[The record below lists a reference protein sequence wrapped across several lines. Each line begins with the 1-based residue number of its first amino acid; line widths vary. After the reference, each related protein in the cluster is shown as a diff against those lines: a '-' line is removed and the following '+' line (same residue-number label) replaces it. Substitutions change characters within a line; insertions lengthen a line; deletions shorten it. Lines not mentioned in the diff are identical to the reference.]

1 MSRRQQ
7 GFSLVELTI
16 VVVILGV
23 LATFAVPRFT
33 TSVERTKATEGLSY
47 VHQLQR
53 QQERHLASTGRYA
66 TSLTEL
72 KRTTGE
78 TLETPQFFDVS
89 ALNSSDWESKWKVK
103 LTRNGASSGFGRY
116 TIVWSQDG
124 FVVSQSSIP
133 SSLKPDGGSTSAP
146 AGDGDEEDEED
157 EDDDDREDDD
167 DAKGK
172 DKKSGKAKKPKSNN
186 GKAYGK
192 DKNGGKGRGK
202 DD

>member
-53 QQERHLASTGRYA
+53 QQERHLATVGRYA

-78 TLETPQFFDVS
+78 TLETPQHFDVS
-89 ALNSSDWESKWKVK
+89 ALNSSDWQSKWKVK

-133 SSLKPDGGSTSAP
+133 SSLKPDGGGSAPVRSGGASDEGAGEGDAGEDEGTTSAP
-146 AGDGDEEDEED
+146 AGGEEDG
-157 EDDDDREDDD
+157 
-167 DAKGK
+167 KG
-172 DKKSGKAKKPKSNN
+172 KKPKSNN

-192 DKNGGKGRGK
+192 DKNASKGQ